1 MIFTILTILSLIS
14 LALAAPDAPA
24 PDAPKTMV
32 GGGRGRNPD
41 GSFIRFAYQCTWSTS
56 DAVGAKMVHGILSC
70 CEKSNLTGCKEQ
82 PFNVDCKKKG
92 WTETCC
98 LKEKMGVDKNGGGGK
113 CSKQGDKFT
122 TLAN

>member
-1 MIFTILTILSLIS
+1 MPLPPTLLRQWLAAVVAAILTV
-14 LALAAPDAPA
+14 P
-24 PDAPKTMV
+24 
-32 GGGRGRNPD
+32 
-41 GSFIRFAYQCTWSTS
+41 SFGLPINVPGLPLTQW
-56 DAVGAKMVHGILSC
+56 GAKMVHGILSC